1 MLGMFSDFVPK
12 FAKQYAKLGDQMK
25 DAFKSYIAE
34 VKDGVFPAEENT
46 FKIDDEVINK
56 LY

>member
-1 MLGMFSDFVPK
+1 MLGMFTDFVPK
-12 FAKQYAKLGDQMK
+12 FVKQYAKVGDQMK
-25 DAFKSYIAE
+25 QAFSSYISE
-34 VKDGVFPAEENT
+34 VKDGVFPAKENT